1 MENKMPV
8 FVKIDEYSDIL
19 DMMADI
25 KEKLNNAKVVLNNLE
40 ELKER
45 EDSEID
51 SWRSSVEEIEKKI
64 QFVDHT
70 LFEPDSMYDG

>member
-1 MENKMPV
+1 MENKVPV
-8 FVKIDEYSDIL
+8 FVKIEEYSDVL
-19 DMMADI
+19 DLMSEI
-25 KEKLNNAKVVLNNLE
+25 KEKVSNAKSLLQTLD

-51 SWRSSVEEIEKKI
+51 SWRSNIDEIEKKI

-70 LFEPDSMYDG
+70 LFEPDVL